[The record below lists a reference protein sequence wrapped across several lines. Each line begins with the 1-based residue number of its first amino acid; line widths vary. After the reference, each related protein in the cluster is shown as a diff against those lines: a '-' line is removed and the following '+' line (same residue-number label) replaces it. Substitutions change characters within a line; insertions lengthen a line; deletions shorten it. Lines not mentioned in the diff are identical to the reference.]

1 MKRTWHIRIR
11 ILVTLIGLT
20 CLILLMAGAGFSLS
34 LRGYIRSRV
43 SSQLRRTLESA
54 LSERS
59 SKGHGKDGKHP
70 QSHRDRLAGSG
81 SALILDQDGTLVT
94 ILSGEE
100 EEAED
105 LAACFKERGL
115 SEEIGN
121 ELITA
126 GSGSYA
132 VTLVRDPLADGQYV
146 LSYVDVTS
154 LMSLEREVGWM
165 LMAVMAGA
173 ILLSVFLSFRFAR
186 SIASPVQTLSEFAA
200 DIGNGSLSQR
210 QLNFRDEEFNQLAD
224 EMNRMA
230 GQLDAARLN
239 REMFFQNVSH
249 ELRTPLTS
257 IRGSAEGIACG
268 LMEPKPAADV
278 ILAETDKLTD
288 MVEDI
293 LYLSRRRKITEKK
306 PAEPLDLR
314 EVLSLCAFEL
324 NGEAAKRGVAFHYDF
339 AEEPILYA
347 MHETDAQRLFSNLI
361 SNAVRYA
368 KSEVRLICRKEGEE
382 ILVSVEDDGAGIA
395 EEDMPHLFERFY
407 KGKDGRHGI
416 GLAIAKAAAETG
428 GGTITCRNQNGAV
441 FEVRFPSGN
450 QSA

>member
-1 MKRTWHIRIR
+1 
-11 ILVTLIGLT
+11 
-20 CLILLMAGAGFSLS
+20 
-34 LRGYIRSRV
+34 
-43 SSQLRRTLESA
+43 
-54 LSERS
+54 
-59 SKGHGKDGKHP
+59 
-70 QSHRDRLAGSG
+70 
-81 SALILDQDGTLVT
+81 
-94 ILSGEE
+94 
-100 EEAED
+100 
-105 LAACFKERGL
+105 
-115 SEEIGN
+115 
-121 ELITA
+121 
-126 GSGSYA
+126 
-132 VTLVRDPLADGQYV
+132 
-146 LSYVDVTS
+146 
-154 LMSLEREVGWM
+154 
-165 LMAVMAGA
+165 
-173 ILLSVFLSFRFAR
+173 
-186 SIASPVQTLSEFAA
+186 
-200 DIGNGSLSQR
+200 
-210 QLNFRDEEFNQLAD
+210 
-224 EMNRMA
+224 MNRMA

-395 EEDMPHLFERFY
+395 EEDMLHLFERFY